1 LPVSKWLVA
10 KEPIP
15 LPIPGITDAVVCVEG
30 VGGVICVQAAKISGI
45 QIAVIRAAWITGS
58 AVASLMRFGR
68 RLTAWEKAIFDPIRI
83 TSQGLL
89 NTCRCYCARSRD
101 RVLDSVTELE
111 EVAVACVEVAV
122 LL

>member
-1 LPVSKWLVA
+1 M
-10 KEPIP
+10 
-15 LPIPGITDAVVCVEG
+15 
-30 VGGVICVQAAKISGI
+30 
-45 QIAVIRAAWITGS
+45 GS
-58 AVASLMRFGR
+58 ALASLMRFGR

-89 NTCRCYCARSRD
+89 NTCRCYGARSRD